1 MNTASKQGLRTLLMA
16 MRIVDTKEAEEF
28 MNKCQAAERDIKNSE
43 TLLDDIYD
51 KFEQNFT
58 LLGATAVEDRL

>member
-1 MNTASKQGLRTLLMA
+1 MA